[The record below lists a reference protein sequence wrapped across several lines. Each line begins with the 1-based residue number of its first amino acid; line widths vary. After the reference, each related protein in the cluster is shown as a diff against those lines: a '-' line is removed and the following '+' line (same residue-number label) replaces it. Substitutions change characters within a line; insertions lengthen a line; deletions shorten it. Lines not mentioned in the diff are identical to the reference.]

1 MADIARVV
9 PDVQEWLDLKMVS
22 GRYAFSFVLELAAVE
37 VFRHRNTHKIFDAIT
52 TLERS
57 GQQKGL
63 TKKEMPFRNPILK
76 GLWHKHYF
84 DPSFMPRNLLE
95 ELKRD
100 TLFTDEISKFH
111 GKKIEEIT
119 GEIVRLAVL
128 EPYKRRAQSN
138 RLTGESI
145 IYEKE
150 LKRNYYLT
158 LSDHLAETDYLRRV
172 RVDAYRELD
181 TQLDV
186 RS

>member
-1 MADIARVV
+1 
-9 PDVQEWLDLKMVS
+9 
-22 GRYAFSFVLELAAVE
+22 
-37 VFRHRNTHKIFDAIT
+37 
-52 TLERS
+52 
-57 GQQKGL
+57 
-63 TKKEMPFRNPILK
+63 MPFRNPILK

-111 GKKIEEIT
+111 GKKVEEIT
-119 GEIVRLAVL
+119 GEVVRLAVL

-138 RLTGESI
+138 RLTGEWI

-150 LKRNYYLT
+150 VERNYYLT
-158 LSDHLAETDYLRRV
+158 LSDHLAETDCLRRV

-181 TQLDV
+181 AQLEV